1 MPDDVTRE
9 IEVDAPAEEVW
20 RSLTDPELLAGWL
33 ADDATLELTP
43 GGELAM
49 RTPDGEERTGWVE
62 QADPPRWLAF
72 WWRRGDSGE
81 TTRVELELED
91 SDGGTRVR
99 VTESRPLA
107 GLELRAA
114 QLADGQSTSPGR
126 DPGAGGGGTPGAGGP
141 AADARLLARA

>member
-62 QADPPRWLAF
+62 QADPPRWLSF

-81 TTRVELELED
+81 TTRVELELEE
-91 SDGGTRVR
+91 SAGGTRVR
-99 VTESRPLA
+99 VTESRPLV

-114 QLADGQSTSPGR
+114 SLAEGTGSG
-126 DPGAGGGGTPGAGGP
+126 DPDTAGGGAPGAAGP
-141 AADARLLARA
+141 AADARLLVLA